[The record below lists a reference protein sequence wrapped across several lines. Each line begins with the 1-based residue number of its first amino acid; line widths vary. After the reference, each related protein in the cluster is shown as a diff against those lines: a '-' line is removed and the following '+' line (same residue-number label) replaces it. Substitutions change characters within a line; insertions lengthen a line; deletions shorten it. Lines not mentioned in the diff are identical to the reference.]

1 MDPEAVSSWSHRSVL
16 ALDFGM
22 VTNLLASS
30 HFASVNWLQMVL
42 TVTYNFV
49 SSALL

>member
-1 MDPEAVSSWSHRSVL
+1 MDPEAVSSWSLCSVL

-22 VTNLLASS
+22 VTNLLANS
-30 HFASVNWLQMVL
+30 HSASVNCLQMVL
-42 TVTYNFV
+42 TYNFV